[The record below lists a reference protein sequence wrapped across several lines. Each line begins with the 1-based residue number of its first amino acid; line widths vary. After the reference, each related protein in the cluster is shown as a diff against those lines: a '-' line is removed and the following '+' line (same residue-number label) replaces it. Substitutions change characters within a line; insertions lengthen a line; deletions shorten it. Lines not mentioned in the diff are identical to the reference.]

1 MNITWAILML
11 ALGGVGVHQEHHQ
24 TEVAAVL
31 QSASG
36 IALQADQGTPRA
48 SGASPA
54 PSGSASAPAASPSAS
69 ALPGSP
75 APSGS
80 PLPDASAPAASPGAD
95 GAAVHTDPQPD
106 APKVKGIYVT
116 AYSAGGSRMTTLLD
130 LLDKTELNS
139 MVIDIKDDAG
149 YITYKTENPELQQM
163 GNPQKFIGNIN
174 ELMARLEKHNVYPI
188 ARIVVFKDTVLAKKH
203 PELSFVKSDGSVWS
217 NGGGD
222 SFVNPYNEKVWK
234 YNVEIA
240 KEAVKLGFKE
250 IQFDYVRFPEGFEKR
265 ADSLK
270 YTKSD
275 KSRTEVV
282 SDFVQYAKKE
292 LTPLGA
298 RVSVDIFGYAA
309 SVPAAEGI
317 GQDFVK
323 ISKNV
328 DVISPMVYPSHYSTG
343 WFNVKD
349 PDKNPYATI
358 KGSMVDTHKK
368 LDPLGSY
375 KPLIR
380 PWIQDF
386 TASWLGSG
394 HYIKYGKQQVQDQ
407 IRALKEQNV
416 DEFLLWNANNRY
428 TAGVQ
433 Y

>member
-1 MNITWAILML
+1 MNITWALLML
-11 ALGGVGVHQEHHQ
+11 TLGGAGVPNQGHEAD
-24 TEVAAVL
+24 VAAVL
-31 QSASG
+31 RSAANPPITAEQTANPDG
-36 IALQADQGTPRA
+36 TGVIPQGGGT
-48 SGASPA
+48 
-54 PSGSASAPAASPSAS
+54 ASAIPSPTAAPDT
-69 ALPGSP
+69 AL
-75 APSGS
+75 
-80 PLPDASAPAASPGAD
+80 
-95 GAAVHTDPQPD
+95 HTDPQPD

-116 AYSAGGSRMTTLLD
+116 AYSAGGARMENLLA

-149 YITYKTENPELQQM
+149 YITYKTDNPELQRM
-163 GNPQKFIGNIN
+163 GHPQPFIGDIN
-174 ELMARLEKHNVYPI
+174 KLMTRLKEHDVYPI
-188 ARIVVFKDTVLAKKH
+188 ARIVVFKDSVLAKKNK
-203 PELSFVKSDGSVWS
+203 ELSFVNADGSVWA
-217 NGGGD
+217 NKGGD
-222 SFVNPYNEKVWK
+222 SFVNPYNEAVWK
-234 YNVEIA
+234 YNVDIA

-265 ADSLK
+265 ADKLK

-275 KSRTEVV
+275 RPRVEIIA
-282 SDFVQYAKKE
+282 DFVKYARKE
-292 LTPLGA
+292 LGPLGV

-343 WFNVKD
+343 WFDVKD
-349 PDKNPYATI
+349 PDKDPYATI

-368 LDPLGSY
+368 LNPLGSY
-375 KPLIR
+375 KPVIR

-394 HYIKYGKQQVQDQ
+394 HYIKYGKKQVEDQ
-407 IRALKEQNV
+407 IRALKDQNI

-428 TAGVQ
+428 TSDVKYEQ
-433 Y
+433 

>member
-1 MNITWAILML
+1 MNITWALLMM
-11 ALGGVGVHQEHHQ
+11 ALGSVGVQSGGHESD
-24 TEVAAVL
+24 VSAAL
-31 QSASG
+31 QSAVNPPVT
-36 IALQADQGTPRA
+36 AEQAGSAAPNTSAGNA
-48 SGASPA
+48 SPSPA
-54 PSGSASAPAASPSAS
+54 PSATPAADS
-69 ALPGSP
+69 AL
-75 APSGS
+75 
-80 PLPDASAPAASPGAD
+80 
-95 GAAVHTDPQPD
+95 HTDPQPD

-116 AYSAGGSRMTTLLD
+116 AYSAGGSRMEQLLA

-149 YITYKTENPELQQM
+149 YITYKTDNAELQEM
-163 GNPQKFIGNIN
+163 GTPQKFIGDIN
-174 ELMARLEKHNVYPI
+174 KLMTRLKEHDVYPI
-188 ARIVVFKDTVLAKKH
+188 ARIVVFKDSVLAKKH
-203 PELSFVKSDGSVWS
+203 PELSFVNSDGSVWK
-217 NGGGD
+217 NKGGD
-222 SFVNPYNEKVWK
+222 SFVNPYNENVWK
-234 YNVEIA
+234 YNVDIA
-240 KEAVKLGFKE
+240 KEAAKLGFKE

-275 KSRTEVV
+275 RPRVEIIA
-282 SDFVQYAKKE
+282 DFVKYAKAE
-292 LTPLGA
+292 LAPLGV

-343 WFNVKD
+343 WFDVKD
-349 PDKNPYATI
+349 PDKDPYATI

-375 KPLIR
+375 KPVIR

-394 HYIKYGKQQVQDQ
+394 HFIKYGKQQVEDQ
-407 IRALKEQNV
+407 IRALKDENI

-428 TAGVQ
+428 TSDVDYEQ
-433 Y
+433 

>member
-1 MNITWAILML
+1 MM
-11 ALGGVGVHQEHHQ
+11 ALGGVGVPNNGHDAD
-24 TEVAAVL
+24 VAAAL
-31 QSASG
+31 QSAMNPP
-36 IALQADQGTPRA
+36 IVAEHTTNPEATATTPG
-48 SGASPA
+48 GASSTAA
-54 PSGSASAPAASPSAS
+54 PEPSPSAT
-69 ALPGSP
+69 
-75 APSGS
+75 
-80 PLPDASAPAASPGAD
+80 PDAAL
-95 GAAVHTDPQPD
+95 HTDPQPD

-116 AYSAGGSRMTTLLD
+116 AYSAGGQRMETLLA

-149 YITYKTENPELQQM
+149 YITYKTDNTELQQM
-163 GNPQKFIGNIN
+163 GHPQPFIGDIN
-174 ELMARLEKHNVYPI
+174 KLMTRLKEHDVYPI
-188 ARIVVFKDTVLAKKH
+188 ARIVVFKDSVLAKKNK
-203 PELSFVKSDGSVWS
+203 ELSFVNTDGSVWA
-217 NGGGD
+217 NKGGD
-222 SFVNPYNEKVWK
+222 SFVNPYNEAVWK
-234 YNVEIA
+234 YNVDIA
-240 KEAVKLGFKE
+240 KEAAKLGFKE

-265 ADSLK
+265 AETLK

-275 KSRTEVV
+275 RPRVEIIA
-282 SDFVQYAKKE
+282 DFVKYAKAE
-292 LTPLGA
+292 LAPLGV

-343 WFNVKD
+343 WFDVKD
-349 PDKNPYATI
+349 PDKDPYATI

-375 KPLIR
+375 KPVIR

-394 HYIKYGKQQVQDQ
+394 HYVKYGKKQVEDQ
-407 IRALKEQNV
+407 IRALKDENV

-428 TAGVQ
+428 TSEVDYEQ
-433 Y
+433 